1 MKMKNICSN
10 KSFQILI
17 ITRLYVRFIIIFNN
31 NIILNSKVIKQ
42 NFMHL
47 FVRFLVYSGKAIM
60 NDQWFDIFIRNLQ
73 LDGHLC

>member
-17 ITRLYVRFIIIFNN
+17 ITRLYVRFVIIFNN
-31 NIILNSKVIKQ
+31 NIILNSKVI
-42 NFMHL
+42 MHV

-60 NDQWFDIFIRNLQ
+60 NDQWSDIFIRNLQ

>member
-17 ITRLYVRFIIIFNN
+17 ITRLYVRFVIIFNN
-31 NIILNSKVIKQ
+31 NIILNSKVI
-42 NFMHL
+42 MHV